1 LVRMSL
7 RWLSTGLAILL
18 VVVALSWWL
27 GIAAYLTHLRASAT
41 ALINSARGIRTTND
55 AEREIAS
62 WRERSGKDF
71 WEETDHPGGDHNYD
85 ARVLNAA
92 IARLRVVEPT
102 EVIVSITIRDGRLR
116 CVTVIEATG
125 WYPVASV
132 FIQEWFD
139 ERMQNRFRVG
149 SSRKPSTATVEFP
162 SSMPETQRSRVFA
175 VNTNCLLKTGGCK
188 SAEDILPGVWQLET
202 VVGPE

>member
-1 LVRMSL
+1 MSL

-18 VVVALSWWL
+18 VAVALSWL

-41 ALINSARGIRTTND
+41 ALIDSARGIRTTND

-71 WEETDHPGGDHNYD
+71 WEVSDHPGGDHNYD
-85 ARVLNAA
+85 AQITNVAV
-92 IARLRVVEPT
+92 ARFRILQPT
-102 EVIVSITIRDGRLR
+102 GVIVSITMRDGKLR

-125 WYPVASV
+125 WHPVASV

-139 ERMQNRFRVG
+139 EDVSNRFHVG
-149 SSRKPSTATVEFP
+149 SNRKPSTATVEFP
-162 SSMPETQRSRVFA
+162 SSKPEVQRRKAFA
-175 VNTNCLLKTGGCK
+175 VNTDCLVKPGGCK
-188 SAEDILPGVWQLET
+188 SAEDILPGVWQLEAG
-202 VVGPE
+202 VGPE

>member
-1 LVRMSL
+1 MVRLHRQSIG
-7 RWLSTGLAILL
+7 TGLVVLL
-18 VVVALSWWL
+18 VAVALSGL
-27 GIAAYLTHLRASAT
+27 GIAVHLAHLRASAT
-41 ALINSARGIRTTND
+41 ALINSAREIRTRND

-71 WEETDHPGGDHNYD
+71 WEESDHPGGDHNYD
-85 ARVLNAA
+85 AQITNVAVA
-92 IARLRVVEPT
+92 HLRIVQPT
-102 EVIVSITIRDGRLR
+102 GVTVSITMRDGELR

-139 ERMQNRFRVG
+139 EDVQNRFHVG
-149 SSRKPSTATVEFP
+149 SNHKPSSATVEFP
-162 SSMPETQRSRVFA
+162 SSMPEAQRRKGFA
-175 VNTNCLLKTGGCK
+175 INTNCLVKAGGCR

-202 VVGPE
+202 P